1 MSDRR
6 RNTIPIDRARHPGFV
21 QSGFNEVAHQP
32 IPPAEPRDLTEP
44 SRFPSMVICD
54 SRCGLVKEA
63 SLHDET
69 SFQ

>member
-1 MSDRR
+1 MAGWSKQIFSAMLFFA
-6 RNTIPIDRARHPGFV
+6 NLARFLTGWNLRGF
-21 QSGFNEVAHQP
+21 
-32 IPPAEPRDLTEP
+32 PR
-44 SRFPSMVICD
+44 SRISD